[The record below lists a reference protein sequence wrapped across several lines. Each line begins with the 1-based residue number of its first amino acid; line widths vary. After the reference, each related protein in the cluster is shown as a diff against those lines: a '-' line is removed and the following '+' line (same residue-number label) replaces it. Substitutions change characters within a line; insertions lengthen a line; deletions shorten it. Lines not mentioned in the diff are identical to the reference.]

1 MMRATHFGPQSTA
14 GAGTRLPIV
23 IDPAANVPASTSTRF
38 NEVVMT
44 ERWRQRTLDRLSAG

>member
-1 MMRATHFGPQSTA
+1 MRATHFGPQSTA